1 MNICDRAREVEKGT
15 RGGYRWQEEG
25 EVAPWQ
31 VNYGGGEGL
40 DLSLIHDSLIFIRP
54 DRYGIVNRYPWFS

>member
-31 VNYGGGEGL
+31 GNHGGGER
-40 DLSLIHDSLIFIRP
+40 IRFVFNP
-54 DRYGIVNRYPWFS
+54 